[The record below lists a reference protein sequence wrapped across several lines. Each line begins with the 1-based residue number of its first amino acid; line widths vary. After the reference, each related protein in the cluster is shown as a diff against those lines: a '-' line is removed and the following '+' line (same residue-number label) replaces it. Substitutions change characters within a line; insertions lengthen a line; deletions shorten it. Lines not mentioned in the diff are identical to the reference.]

1 MRNKDILTILKYESS
16 FQKLEKTI
24 TDLQKEVDELVF
36 EKGDKLGQLE
46 SIKNAIAESGWQL
59 SELQKATLNRKF
71 DLQWLID
78 EIHKKSC
85 TLQQL
90 LMSLGLKS
98 SNL

>member
-46 SIKNAIAESGWQL
+46 SIKNAIAESRWQI
-59 SELQKATLNRKF
+59 SELQKATLNRK
-71 DLQWLID
+71 
-78 EIHKKSC
+78 
-85 TLQQL
+85 
-90 LMSLGLKS
+90 
-98 SNL
+98 